1 MVLVLNDGSKL
12 EMRSVPNFRA
22 VEAWIGEHRKG
33 GAPGKGTAG
42 RSGKPSAGF
51 APEERASA

>member
-1 MVLVLNDGSKL
+1 
-12 EMRSVPNFRA
+12 
-22 VEAWIGEHRKG
+22 VEAWIEEHRKG
-33 GAPGKGTAG
+33 GAPGKGSPA